1 MNGSE
6 RAFYSQL
13 RKPFF
18 TPPPAVF
25 PIVWSILYALLGY
38 LFLLY
43 PSPLFAFHL
52 MLNLLWTPVFFGQEN
67 VGGALLILLGMLGTA
82 FALRP
87 TLPWTFDL
95 YVAWITFAG
104 ILNASIYVMN

>member
-1 MNGSE
+1 MNASE
-6 RAFYSQL
+6 RAFYNQL

-18 TPPPAVF
+18 TPSPTVF
-25 PIVWSILYALLGY
+25 PIVWPLLYTLLGY
-38 LFLLY
+38 LFLRY
-43 PSPLFAFHL
+43 PSVLFMIHI
-52 MLNLLWTPVFFGQEN
+52 MLNLVWSPVFFGQEN

-95 YVAWITFAG
+95 YVAWISFAG
-104 ILNASIYVMN
+104 VLNASIYVMN